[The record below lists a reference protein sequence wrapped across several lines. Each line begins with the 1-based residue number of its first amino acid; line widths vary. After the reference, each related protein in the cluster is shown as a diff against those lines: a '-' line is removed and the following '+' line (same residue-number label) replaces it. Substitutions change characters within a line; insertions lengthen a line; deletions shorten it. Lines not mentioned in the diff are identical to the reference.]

1 MLSGGCLFRA
11 LWISGTPY
19 KHVCLMQ
26 NPIERIERFTE
37 TISRWLNW
45 VAGIG
50 LVGML
55 GLIVADVIGIKIFK
69 NPIPGAI
76 EMVAFL
82 GVVVTAFA
90 IAYTHIVR
98 GHIKVEFFVMRL
110 PARMQSIIA
119 SFVYLLGIILFVLLA
134 WRSYEYGRVLQS
146 TGEVS
151 MTQGIPFYPFVY
163 ALAFCCIPVCLVLLV
178 ELIKSAL
185 KAVKK

>member
-1 MLSGGCLFRA
+1 MLWGCSSDELR
-11 LWISGTPY
+11 ISDTPS
-19 KHVCLMQ
+19 KHVYFMQ
-26 NPIERIERFTE
+26 NTIERIERFTGA
-37 TISRWLNW
+37 ISKWLNW

-55 GLIVADVIGIKIFK
+55 GLIVSDVIGIKIFN

-76 EMVAFL
+76 EIVAFL
-82 GVVVTAFA
+82 GVMVTAFA
-90 IAYTHIVR
+90 IAYTYILR
-98 GHIKVEFFVMRL
+98 GHIRVEFFIIRL

-119 SFVYLLGIILFVLLA
+119 SFVCILGIILFILLA

-178 ELIKSAL
+178 ELLKSIL
-185 KAVKK
+185 KAVAK